1 MCALTLKRE
10 SEFTLTF
17 ELCSDQL
24 SDVVVNFFLVSV
36 PVPLFPNFFFCALPV
51 GSVGAKP
58 EQYNFI
64 PSGECVE
71 DRAERQQAGE

>member
-36 PVPLFPNFFFCALPV
+36 PVPLFPNFFFFVLFLLV
-51 GSVGAKP
+51 L
-58 EQYNFI
+58 
-64 PSGECVE
+64 
-71 DRAERQQAGE
+71 